1 MSKNFVAE
9 TLSSARKLRYAGRG
23 RGKLSPVHPAI
34 EDLCVLVENLGRNRA
49 QKLIKACET
58 QASILADIV
67 PPREYDE
74 WYGFV
79 GIRNNLIYRFARA
92 STVEVDEFDWS
103 VENILYFLG
112 CDRELVEETLD
123 NQDAP
128 KPWHVW
134 MSSLGRSRSS
144 VRPWRQKGVNN
155 KDADD
160 SAWFLDAEVVIA
172 NLAATRE
179 SGELSGH
186 TTLRVVRYTDFGQ
199 NWEIL
204 HEEKYYM
211 WSDYGEKPVSTKL
224 PMTDYGQAW
233 VDWIG
238 RKTDVMPRV

>member
-1 MSKNFVAE
+1 MTSFFSAEVVA
-9 TLSSARKLRYAGRG
+9 SASKLRYAGRG
-23 RGKLSPVHPAI
+23 RGKESPVHP
-34 EDLCVLVENLGRNRA
+34 EFYHLCALVDTYGRNFA
-49 QKLIKACET
+49 QKLIKKIEEV
-58 QASILADIV
+58 SSLIADSL
-67 PPREYDE
+67 PAQEYDE
-74 WYGFV
+74 YFGFV
-79 GIRNNLIYRFARA
+79 GLRNGLISAFANMFPYE
-92 STVEVDEFDWS
+92 VEKFSWDIQS
-103 VENILYFLG
+103 VLQKLNFTRQAIQ
-112 CDRELVEETLD
+112 ETLD
-123 NQDAP
+123 NRFRP
-128 KPWHVW
+128 EPWHVW

-144 VRPWRQKGVNN
+144 VRPWRQKGVND

-160 SAWFLDAEVVIA
+160 SAWFLDADVVIA

-238 RKTDVMPRV
+238 RKTDVMPSI